1 MTRRLLAIAAILLS
15 GAVSAAPLIWDAD
28 PATPGLQD
36 GAGTWDDVQTNWWD
50 GAANTNWTSLTPDDA
65 TLGAG
70 GTPGLITLGGPISL
84 GI

>member
-1 MTRRLLAIAAILLS
+1 MVRSLFACSLIALGSLE
-15 GAVSAAPLIWDAD
+15 AAQLTWDAD

-70 GTPGLITLGGPISL
+70 GVSA
-84 GI
+84 